1 MDNLILDADSL
12 FAIADVI
19 SGYCAQQ
26 RETLNVYYAQIKALE
41 SEWRDDETFG
51 AIVYEIYKLKTNAI
65 VALDEIKEMYPKYFR
80 EKARLI
86 LSRPTMQATSGSMSS
101 ATTSS
106 YGGSVRSVE
115 YTQTSSNESYKTE
128 RTILGT
134 AGIVTGGDSTKLGKN
149 MLSEMGV
156 SRDLKWGASG
166 YQAHHIIPKEKD
178 IAMHPVIQKIGM
190 DFDDASNGIF
200 LKTPNDGVNAKSIH
214 HGYHEEYS
222 NAIKEYLDGLDLSQR
237 VEVLEQK
244 VAIMQQRLKSSLEN
258 GLPLYMKKKNS
269 TTGPVTYQH
278 KGGGADVSKW
288 LDVVSLSESDRDS
301 FENREYETYQL
312 TEPLTVYRYFGSY
325 TPEEM
330 SKIKGVDFVASVEE
344 KLNDIDY
351 GGWGSPAGGNF
362 FALNP
367 NLTSEQAKD
376 LLALNPEWGNNA
388 VYIATIELPAG
399 TWISKG
405 KAAAIVDKKTKEI
418 IKHGGETQ
426 IIIHEEWTTEKV
438 RARVKSCKAIDN

>member
-86 LSRPTMQATSGSMSS
+86 LSRPTMQTTSGSMSS

-106 YGGSVRSVE
+106 YGGLVRSVE

-128 RTILGT
+128 RTIPGT

-278 KGGGADVSKW
+278 KGGGATSEMWSDVINA
-288 LDVVSLSESDRDS
+288 LSDDEIST
-301 FENREYETYQL
+301 FENNEYETYKL

-325 TPEEM
+325 TSEEM
-330 SKIKGVDFVASVEE
+330 SEIKGNEFVSSAED
-344 KLNDIDY
+344 KLNDIDDA
-351 GGWGSPAGGNF
+351 GWGSAAGGKF
-362 FALNP
+362 LALNP

-376 LLALNPEWGNNA
+376 LLALKPEWGNNA
-388 VYIATIELPAG
+388 AYIATIELPVG
-399 TWISKG
+399 TRISIG
-405 KAAAIVDKKTKEI
+405 KAATQKCANGDIL
-418 IKHGGETQ
+418 HGGETQ
-426 IIIHEEWTTEKV
+426 IIMHEEWTTEKV